1 MKKIKFDF
9 SIFFLALILSL
20 IGVLM
25 IYEASSAVSLRD
37 FGDKFFYVKEQLKS
51 LTLGLIGL
59 IIASKIDYHKLYYLS
74 VPFLLLTLFLLIL
87 VFIPPFGVLAYG
99 AHRWLRFGP
108 LTLQPSE
115 FAKLTTS
122 IYLAS
127 WFTYKEKNRFFAFL
141 LLLAIVVG
149 LIMLEPDMGTSI
161 ILGLTSIALYFFSG
175 ASLSH
180 FLILLP
186 LGLSGIILLAKAAPY
201 RLQRFLT
208 FLDPTKDPQGAS
220 YHIRQILIAL
230 GSGGLFGL
238 GLGKSRQKYEY
249 LPESSTDSIFAII
262 AEEVGFIGCLIL
274 IALFAALIL
283 KGFKIALSAKDRF
296 GMLLAAGITSY
307 LAFQTIINLGAL
319 TALLPLVGVP
329 LPFISYG
336 GSSLV
341 ITLTSIGILL
351 NISKSRS

>member
-1 MKKIKFDF
+1 MKKTKFDY
-9 SIFFLALILSL
+9 SIFFLALLLSL
-20 IGVLM
+20 IGILM
-25 IYEASSAVSLRD
+25 IYEASSASALRD
-37 FGDKFFYVKEQLKS
+37 FNDKFFYVKEQIKS
-51 LTLGLIGL
+51 LIVGLIGL
-59 IIASKIDYHKLYYLS
+59 TIASKIDYHKLYYLS
-74 VPFLLLTLFLLIL
+74 VPLLLLTLFLLIL
-87 VFIPPFGVLAYG
+87 VFIPPFAVFAYG
-99 AHRWLRFGP
+99 AHRWINLGFF
-108 LTLQPSE
+108 TLQPSE
-115 FAKLTTS
+115 FAKLATT

-141 LLLAIVVG
+141 LLLGIVVG
-149 LIMLEPDMGTSI
+149 LVMLEPDMGTSI
-161 ILGLTSIALYFFSG
+161 VLALTSISLYFFSG

-180 FLILLP
+180 FLIIIP
-186 LGLSGIILLAKAAPY
+186 MGLIGILILAKAAPY
-201 RLQRFLT
+201 RLQRLLT

-220 YHIRQILIAL
+220 YHINQILIAL

-262 AEEVGFIGCLIL
+262 AEEVGFVGSIIL
-274 IALFAALIL
+274 IFLFVALIL

-296 GMLLAAGITSY
+296 GMLLAAGISSY
-307 LAFQTIINLGAL
+307 LGFQTVINLGAS

-351 NISKSRS
+351 NIAKSKK